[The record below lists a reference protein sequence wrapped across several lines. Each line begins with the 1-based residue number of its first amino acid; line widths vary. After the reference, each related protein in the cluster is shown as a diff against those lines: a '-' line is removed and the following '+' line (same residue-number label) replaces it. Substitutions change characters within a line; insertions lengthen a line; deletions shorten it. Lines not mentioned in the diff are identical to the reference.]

1 MQANANIKKLLRHFL
16 PEDFK
21 VSTWETLKPY
31 FDHLQEREIRSVK
44 DLEQWLKD
52 ISELEAV
59 ISEDASWRQIR
70 MTCDTMNEEYRNAF
84 TYFCMEIQ
92 PQLQP
97 YAFDLN
103 KKLLDCPFIKEL
115 DQKKYFTY
123 LRGVKKSVEL
133 YREKNVPI
141 MAELSVMQQQYGQ
154 IIGAMTIEVN
164 GKEYTL
170 QQASKFLENPDRNLR
185 EEVFTKTAARRMQD
199 RDVLDD
205 LYTTLVQKRNEI
217 ALTAGFENYRDYKFE
232 ELGRFDYTKEDCFAF
247 HDAVKEY
254 IVPLS
259 AKILISKR
267 QKLHLETMKP
277 WDTEAEPEGT
287 KPLEPFRTGDELI
300 AKSEDCFASLRPFFG
315 DCFRAMQKTGRL
327 DLESRKGKAP
337 GGYNAPLAETGI
349 PFIFMNAAGQMR
361 DVTTIVH
368 EGGHAI
374 QAFLTHDLEL
384 SAFKEYPMEIAEVA
398 SMSMELFTMDYW
410 NLFFDDLNDLRR
422 AKVQQLERVISIFPW
437 IAIVDKFQHWV
448 YEHPRHTKEERT
460 TAWQKIQDEF
470 STKVVDWAGFEDYK
484 SCSWQRQ
491 LHLFEVPFYYIE
503 YGIAQLGAIAMW
515 KQFRENKEK
524 ALDNYMTA
532 LSLGYTVPLKELYAA
547 AGIRFDFSPGYVKSL
562 VAFVQSEMEKLV
574 A

>member
-1 MQANANIKKLLRHFL
+1 MQANANIKKLPRHFL

-21 VSTWETLKPY
+21 VSTWEALKPY
-31 FDHLQEREIRSVK
+31 FDHLREREIRSVK

-52 ISELEAV
+52 MSELEAV

-70 MTCDTMNEEYRNAF
+70 MTCDTTNEEYRNAF

-92 PQLQP
+92 PQLQS

-123 LRGVKKSVEL
+123 LRRVKKSVEL

-154 IIGAMTIEVN
+154 ITGAMTIEVN
-164 GKEYTL
+164 EKEYTL

-205 LYTTLVQKRNEI
+205 LYTTLVQKRNEM
-217 ALTAGFENYRDYKFE
+217 ALNAGFENYRDYKFE

-259 AKILISKR
+259 TKILISKR

-277 WDTEAEPEGT
+277 WDTEAEPEGI

-315 DCFRAMQKTGRL
+315 DCFRTMQKMGRL

-374 QAFLTHDLEL
+374 QAFLTHGLEL

-410 NLFFDDLNDLRR
+410 KIFFENPDDLRR
-422 AKVQQLERVISIFPW
+422 AKLQQLERVISIFPW

-460 TAWQKIQDEF
+460 AAWQKIQDEF
-470 STKVVDWAGFEDYK
+470 STKVVDWTGFEDYR

-515 KQFRENKEK
+515 KQFREDKDK
-524 ALDNYMTA
+524 ALDNYMKA
-532 LSLGYTVPLKELYAA
+532 LGLGYTVPLKELYAA
-547 AGIRFDFSPGYVKSL
+547 AGIRFDFSPDYIKTL
-562 VAFVQSEMEKLV
+562 VDFVQEEIDSLN
-574 A
+574 

>member
-1 MQANANIKKLLRHFL
+1 MQANANIKKLPRHFL

-21 VSTWETLKPY
+21 VSTWEALKPY
-31 FDHLQEREIRSVK
+31 FDHLREREIRSVK

-52 ISELEAV
+52 MSELEAV

-70 MTCDTMNEEYRNAF
+70 MTCDTTNEEYRNAF

-103 KKLLDCPFIKEL
+103 KKLLDCSFTKEL

-123 LRGVKKSVEL
+123 LRSVKKSVEL

-154 IIGAMTIEVN
+154 ITGAMTIEVN

-205 LYTTLVQKRNEI
+205 LYTTLVQKRNEM
-217 ALTAGFENYRDYKFE
+217 ALNAGFENYRDYKFE

-259 AKILISKR
+259 TKILISKR

-277 WDTEAEPEGT
+277 WDTEAEPEGI

-315 DCFRAMQKTGRL
+315 DCFRTMQKMGRL

-374 QAFLTHDLEL
+374 QAFLTHGLEL

-410 NLFFDDLNDLRR
+410 KIFFENPDDLRR
-422 AKVQQLERVISIFPW
+422 AKLQQLERVISIFPW

-460 TAWQKIQDEF
+460 AAWQKIQDEF
-470 STKVVDWAGFEDYK
+470 STKVVDWTGFEDYR

-515 KQFRENKEK
+515 KQFREDKEK
-524 ALDNYMTA
+524 ALDNYMKA
-532 LSLGYTVPLKELYAA
+532 LSLGYTVQLKELYAA
-547 AGIRFDFSPGYVKSL
+547 AGIRFDFSPDYIKTL
-562 VAFVQSEMEKLV
+562 VDFVQEEIDSLN
-574 A
+574 

>member
-1 MQANANIKKLLRHFL
+1 MQANANIKRLSRHFL

-21 VSTWETLKPY
+21 VSTWEALKPY
-31 FDHLQEREIRSVK
+31 FDHLREREIRSVK

-52 ISELEAV
+52 MSELEAV

-70 MTCDTMNEEYRNAF
+70 MTCDTTNEEYRNAF

-103 KKLLDCPFIKEL
+103 KKLLDCPFIKKL

-123 LRGVKKSVEL
+123 LRSVKKSVEL

-154 IIGAMTIEVN
+154 ITGAMTIEVN

-199 RDVLDD
+199 RDRLDD

-217 ALTAGFENYRDYKFE
+217 ALNAGFENYRDYKFE

-259 AKILISKR
+259 TKILISKR

-277 WDTEAEPEGT
+277 WDTEAEPEGI

-300 AKSEDCFASLRPFFG
+300 TKSEDCFANLRPFFG
-315 DCFRAMQKTGRL
+315 DCFRTMQKMGRL

-374 QAFLTHDLEL
+374 QAFLTHELEL

-410 NLFFDDLNDLRR
+410 NIFFENPDDLRR
-422 AKVQQLERVISIFPW
+422 AKLQQLERVISIFPW

-460 TAWQKIQDEF
+460 AAWQKIQDGF
-470 STKVVDWAGFEDYK
+470 STKVVDWTGFEDYR

-515 KQFRENKEK
+515 KQFREDKEK
-524 ALDNYMTA
+524 ALDNYMGA

-547 AGIRFDFSPGYVKSL
+547 AGIRFDFSPEYIKTL
-562 VAFVQSEMEKLV
+562 VDFVQEEIELLN
-574 A
+574 